1 MDTLTKLRDLN
12 LAGNQITTIGT
23 SLERFTDLEVV
34 NLSGNKIALFK
45 VGPAELMDVNL
56 FLQPHNHESSLISPP
71 PPLASPLSSSF
82 SSSPQDLVHLCS
94 LPKLHTLSLCEPLY
108 RPNPVCHLCNYS
120 THTLYHLPQL
130 QCLDGKD
137 VSSPELHKLIQV
149 RLEGGEGERSEKRGG
164 GRGEWRE
171 REEGHVREGGRSEK
185 RGGRGEWGERE
196 EGVGG

>member
-71 PPLASPLSSSF
+71 P
-82 SSSPQDLVHLCS
+82 
-94 LPKLHTLSLCEPLY
+94 
-108 RPNPVCHLCNYS
+108 R
-120 THTLYHLPQL
+120 L
-130 QCLDGKD
+130 Q
-137 VSSPELHKLIQV
+137 I
-149 RLEGGEGERSEKRGG
+149 R
-164 GRGEWRE
+164 
-171 REEGHVREGGRSEK
+171 
-185 RGGRGEWGERE
+185 
-196 EGVGG
+196 